1 MASNGVNAIGAP
13 RFPETD
19 APQTGADLEEIAN
32 YAAFRGTRMV
42 GPRAEM
48 LQFAA
53 DGFVKDGDAWFNT
66 TDSREYRGKTGVFIP
81 AARVATFT
89 YLSNGVPDG
98 MVVGS
103 GLLTAVGAE
112 TNDAGFITAISGAR
126 LTLQAGLYSYALSM
140 SLGAGVSATGRTF
153 AEASGTG
160 LSQRGNAPVGEDRW
174 GVSGVYYAPTD
185 GVQVTFNV
193 FKTTSGLANLSG
205 ALRVAKLG

>member
-1 MASNGVNAIGAP
+1 MSSMLDSSGKPVMNDVFDLPLDI
-13 RFPETD
+13 
-19 APQTGADLEEIAN
+19 QTAVDHAHL
-32 YAAFRGTRMV
+32 RGNRLV
-42 GPRAEM
+42 GTSAEM
-48 LQFAA
+48 LAFQAA
-53 DGFVKDGDAWFNT
+53 GFVRDGLAWFNT

-153 AEASGTG
+153 AEASGAG

-193 FKTTSGLANLSG
+193 FKTTGGLANLSG

>member
-19 APQTGADLEEIAN
+19 APQTGADLEEITD

-42 GPRAEM
+42 GTNAEM

-66 TDSREYRGKTGVFIP
+66 TDWREYRGKGGVWIP

-89 YLSNGVPDG
+89 YLSNGVPDATLI
-98 MVVGS
+98 GS
-103 GLLTAVGAE
+103 GLLTAVGTE
-112 TNDAGFITAISGAR
+112 TNDAGFITAITGSR
-126 LTLQAGLYSYALSM
+126 LTLQAGLYSFAFSM
-140 SLGAGVSATGRTF
+140 ALGAGVSAAGRTF
-153 AEASGTG
+153 VEALGAG
-160 LSQRGNAPVGEDRW
+160 LSQRGNAPIGEDRW

-185 GVQVTFNV
+185 GVNVTFNV
-193 FKTTSGLANLSG
+193 FKTTGGLANLSG
-205 ALRVAKLG
+205 HLRVVRLG